1 LPEHGR
7 LSGWTA
13 PAAARTFGACQCRE
27 KDAGGQ
33 PAREVVVDL
42 SLAQIGILVATGVV
56 GGIISGFAGV
66 GGGVVMVPV
75 LLVLYGAWGVPKAAI
90 VQAAMGTSLAVGFCS
105 TASSAVRHHR
115 HGRVLWWLV
124 PAIFPASMVCATAG
138 GWLASQIE
146 GRWLQSFLGLALIY
160 AAISLILKRET
171 AGNDRDDA
179 TIHRPWWQWTGVGG
193 GVGLFAGLSG
203 LAGGVVLVPA
213 LALLGRV
220 PSRYLAGTSS
230 AVVMFTSLAGAVGYI
245 VSGPSPAIGKT
256 FAGYVN
262 VGAAVCLALTAIP
275 GAQIGAWLNRKVGST
290 WFRRVFSALLLFVS
304 IRLLLTA

>member
-1 LPEHGR
+1 M
-7 LSGWTA
+7 
-13 PAAARTFGACQCRE
+13 
-27 KDAGGQ
+27 
-33 PAREVVVDL
+33 DL
-42 SLAQIGILVATGVV
+42 SLAQIGILVATGVA
-56 GGIISGFAGV
+56 GGIVSGFAGV

-75 LLVLYGAWGVPKAAI
+75 LLVLYRAWGVPEAMI
-90 VQAAMGTSLAVGFCS
+90 VQAAMGTSLAVGACS

-124 PAIFPASMVCATAG
+124 PAIFPASMACAAAG

-146 GRWLQSFLGLALIY
+146 GRWLQVFLGLALIY
-160 AAISLILKRET
+160 AAISLVLKTEPAET
-171 AGNDRDDA
+171 DRA
-179 TIHRPWWQWTGVGG
+179 AAPRRPWWQWAPVGA

-220 PSRYLAGTSS
+220 PARFLAGTSS
-230 AVVMFTSLAGAVGYI
+230 AVVMFTSLAGAVSY
-245 VSGPSPAIGKT
+245 VASGPSPAIGKA

-275 GAQIGAWLNRKVGST
+275 GAQVGAWLNRKVGGT
-290 WFRRVFSALLLFVS
+290 WFRRAFAALLVFVS
-304 IRLLLTA
+304 VRLLMTA

>member
-1 LPEHGR
+1 
-7 LSGWTA
+7 
-13 PAAARTFGACQCRE
+13 
-27 KDAGGQ
+27 
-33 PAREVVVDL
+33 VDL
-42 SLAQIGILVATGVV
+42 SFGQIGILAATGVA
-56 GGIISGFAGV
+56 GGIVSGFAGV

-75 LLVLYGAWGVPKAAI
+75 LLVLYRAWGLTDAVV
-90 VQAAMGTSLAVGFCS
+90 VQAAMGTSLAVGACS

-124 PAIFPASMVCATAG
+124 PAIVPASMVFAAAG

-146 GRWLQSFLGLALIY
+146 GRWLQIFLGLALVY
-160 AAISLILKRET
+160 AAANLILRRET
-171 AGNDRDDA
+171 AGADQEAA
-179 TIHRPWWQWTGVGG
+179 TKRRSWWYWIPVGA

-213 LALLGRV
+213 LALLARV

-230 AVVMFTSLAGAVGYI
+230 AVVMFTSLAGAVGYV
-245 VSGPSPAIGKT
+245 VSGPTPAIGPAY
-256 FAGYVN
+256 AGYLN

-275 GAQIGAWLNRKVGST
+275 GAQVGAWLNRKVGST
-290 WFRRVFSALLLFVS
+290 WFRRVFSVLLLFVS

>member
-1 LPEHGR
+1 M
-7 LSGWTA
+7 
-13 PAAARTFGACQCRE
+13 
-27 KDAGGQ
+27 
-33 PAREVVVDL
+33 DL

-56 GGIISGFAGV
+56 GGIVSGFAGV

-75 LLVLYGAWGVPKAAI
+75 LLVLYGAWGVPEAMV
-90 VQAAMGTSLAVGFCS
+90 VQAAMGTSLAVGACS

-124 PAIFPASMVCATAG
+124 PAIFPASMAFAAAG

-146 GRWLQSFLGLALIY
+146 GRWLQVFLGLALIY
-160 AAISLILKRET
+160 AAVSLAWKRET
-171 AGNDRDDA
+171 EGVDKDTPAA
-179 TIHRPWWQWTGVGG
+179 HRPWWHWIPVGA

-220 PSRYLAGTSS
+220 PARFLAGTSS
-230 AVVMFTSLAGAVGYI
+230 AVVMFTSLAGAIGYV

-275 GAQIGAWLNRKVGST
+275 GAQVGAWLNRKVGGT
-290 WFRRVFSALLLFVS
+290 WFRRAFSALLLFVAV
-304 IRLLLTA
+304 RLLMTA